1 MTLRV
6 FFSWFTLK
14 PSIMDLRFSS
24 LLLAV
29 CLFLGSSALTPE
41 ECEPL
46 IKPKQITGAS
56 EFHGRMHT
64 IMGYTDHKVLKAIL
78 KIMQNSWMDLT
89 QGPAGPNYLAMIQR
103 NRMNGTCI
111 SSKANVS
118 ISIEGNVAHMEMG
131 NMTTKSHSL
140 PACEGCMVS
149 SINYTF
155 TDLQGTLQKMRM
167 GSFVEEDI
175 LEITQARAIYLM
187 SNKPTV
193 EESCTE
199 QFKKQ
204 AGCLG
209 FTGEPDFH
217 YNSEHEL
224 CAENEGDEV
233 EWQK

>member
-1 MTLRV
+1 
-6 FFSWFTLK
+6 
-14 PSIMDLRFSS
+14 MDLRFSS

-46 IKPKQITGAS
+46 IKPKQMTGGA
-56 EFHGRMHT
+56 EFHGKMHT
-64 IMGYTDHKVLKAIL
+64 IMGYTDHKDLNAIL
-78 KIMQNSWMDLT
+78 KIMQSSWMNVT
-89 QGPAGPNYLAMIQR
+89 QGPAGPNDLAMIQR
-103 NRMNGTCI
+103 NRMNGTCY
-111 SSKANVS
+111 SSKAKVS
-118 ISIEGNVAHMEMG
+118 ISVEDGVAHMEMG
-131 NMTTKSHSL
+131 NITTKSNSL

-149 SINYTF
+149 SVNYTF
-155 TDLQGTLQKMRM
+155 TDLPRTLQKLGM
-167 GSFVEEDI
+167 SSILDENAEEMNH
-175 LEITQARAIYLM
+175 ARAIYLM
-187 SNKPTV
+187 TNKSTV
-193 EESCTE
+193 EESDIE

-233 EWQK
+233 EF